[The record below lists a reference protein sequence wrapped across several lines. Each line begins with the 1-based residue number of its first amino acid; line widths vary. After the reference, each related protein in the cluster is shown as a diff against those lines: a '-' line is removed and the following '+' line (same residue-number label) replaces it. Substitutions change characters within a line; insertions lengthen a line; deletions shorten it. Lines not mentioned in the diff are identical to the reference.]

1 MKTLIRIIL
10 LIWCCNLI
18 LSCAGKPIDDE
29 DDSTSFEDEDYSSE
43 DDEDYSEDGSEV
55 SNNDTD
61 FDDDPDNLEQ
71 DLDQEQKIAE
81 GGDSL
86 LEEDP
91 LLADSKK
98 GQEQPDPQIALEP
111 TTEDPGLDSPSAP
124 PPPVVAEES
133 TDPLLTPPSEEST
146 PAISNSPAPPE
157 MEMPS
162 APPSQSFVSNQAT
175 EIKNIRFEA
184 NEGGGSVVI
193 EADQALDYTGRFNPQ
208 SHQYVIEIRNAK
220 LPAQLKRPFITKD
233 FQSTVGA
240 IDAFQDPASDT
251 VKVVVQLREGASEPS
266 AHLEGSSIVVVPTTI
281 MGSSSDNTNVAAE
294 GSHSTDDLSSESF
307 SNSGILTSHSLGQ
320 FLSGNMKYY
329 GKKISIEVK
338 DIEVRN
344 AINLIAEE
352 SGANL
357 VMSEGVTGNLA
368 LKLKNVPWDQALVLI
383 LKAKKLGYTRQGN
396 VLRISPLAEIKQEEE
411 DAMKLA
417 ESRKKIEPLKVQM
430 IPINFSKIS
439 ELQGQIKSIITE
451 RGSIVAD
458 SRTNA
463 LIITETEEVLDRA
476 KKIIASLDIAPA
488 QVLIEG
494 KLVEARE
501 SFDRKIGI
509 NWDVIGQSI
518 DLGGGGSANM
528 TPTLSIRPSQ
538 LGSSSLGF
546 NVSLGTL
553 DVLGDLT
560 SILQLEEKEENVK
573 VISSP
578 RIVTLHNEQA
588 SITQSATISALVS
601 EGEGPGGRGTTRTY
615 KDLTMK
621 MELNVTPEVA
631 NNGVVQLKVDILREF
646 LGAIRDDG
654 TASPHSRSAKT
665 KVMVKS
671 GQTAVIGGIYQND
684 GSQLETG
691 VPFLKDIPVIGFLFR
706 GRIFH
711 KDKTELLLFLT
722 PRVLSQAGSS
732 NMGDGM
738 SSTSLGQD
746 NGSSFQ

>member
-1 MKTLIRIIL
+1 MKSCLKLFTLICL
-10 LIWCCNLI
+10 YLFI
-18 LSCAGKPIDDE
+18 LSCAGKPVDDE
-29 DDSTSFEDEDYSSE
+29 
-43 DDEDYSEDGSEV
+43 G
-55 SNNDTD
+55 
-61 FDDDPDNLEQ
+61 DDPSLDETEMLSSDEAETSDSSGDSSADASDDPESVDQ
-71 DLDQEQKIAE
+71 DLEKEQKVAE
-81 GGDSL
+81 GGDPL
-86 LEEDP
+86 LDDDPLMDESKKDQTKSDQAQDLSSSNQAQATDQAAQPVVTEETKDP
-91 LLADSKK
+91 LLD
-98 GQEQPDPQIALEP
+98 
-111 TTEDPGLDSPSAP
+111 AP
-124 PPPVVAEES
+124 PA
-133 TDPLLTPPSEEST
+133 DAT
-146 PAISNSPAPPE
+146 PAISNGPTESDFNA
-157 MEMPS
+157 
-162 APPSQSFVSNQAT
+162 SNSGTSDLTPTTSTAA
-175 EIKNIRFEA
+175 EISNIKFEG

-193 EADQALDYTGRFNPQ
+193 DGTQPLDYSGRFNSQ

-220 LPAQLKRPFITKD
+220 LPNHLKRPFITKD
-233 FQSTVGA
+233 FQSVVGS
-240 IDAFQDPASDT
+240 IDAFQDPGGDT
-251 VKVVVQLREGASEPS
+251 VKVIVQLREGASEP
-266 AHLEGSSIVVVPTTI
+266 ATHAEGKSIIVVPVGGGAGADSTKMAATNEE
-281 MGSSSDNTNVAAE
+281 SSSDSFMNET
-294 GSHSTDDLSSESF
+294 SSMTGVLN
-307 SNSGILTSHSLGQ
+307 SNNLGQ

-357 VMSEGVTGNLA
+357 VMSEGVTGSLA

-396 VLRISPLAEIKQEEE
+396 VLRISPISEIKQEEE

-417 ESRKKIEPLKVQM
+417 ESRRKIEPLKVQM

-439 ELQGQIKSIITE
+439 DLQTQIKSIITE

-458 SRTNA
+458 TRTNA
-463 LIITETEEVLDRA
+463 LIITETEEILDRA
-476 KKIIASLDIAPA
+476 KKIISSLDIAPA

-501 SFDRKIGI
+501 SFDRKVGI
-509 NWDVIGQSI
+509 NWDITGQPLSMG
-518 DLGGGGSANM
+518 DANM
-528 TPTLSIRPSQ
+528 TPNLSIRPSQ
-538 LGSSSLGF
+538 LGSESLGF
-546 NVSLGTL
+546 NVTLGTL

-601 EGEGPGGRGTTRTY
+601 QGAVPGLGTTRTY

-631 NNGVVQLKVDILREF
+631 NNGVVQLKVDITREF
-646 LGAIRDDG
+646 LGAIREDG

-691 VPFLKDIPVIGFLFR
+691 VPFLKDIPILGFLFR
-706 GRIFH
+706 GRTFH

-738 SSTSLGQD
+738 SSNSLGQGS
-746 NGSSFQ
+746 NGSSLE

>member
-1 MKTLIRIIL
+1 MKLILRIFTIL
-10 LIWCCNLI
+10 FIYSLI
-18 LSCAGKPIDDE
+18 LSCAGKPVDE
-29 DDSTSFEDEDYSSE
+29 DGAPEFDEAESAAM
-43 DDEDYSEDGSEV
+43 DEAEAPADGSEATT
-55 SNNDTD
+55 S
-61 FDDDPDNLEQ
+61 DDPENLEK
-71 DLDQEQKIAE
+71 DLEKEQKLAE
-81 GGDSL
+81 GGDPL

-91 LLADSKK
+91 LTQENKNDQKNTDPQAGLDQVPPEKPAE
-98 GQEQPDPQIALEP
+98 QEQQ
-111 TTEDPGLDSPSAP
+111 
-124 PPPVVAEES
+124 PPVMAEEKP
-133 TDPLLTPPSEEST
+133 DPLLDAPPADST
-146 PAISNSPAPPE
+146 PAISTTPIQSDFDANTGDL
-157 MEMPS
+157 S
-162 APPSQSFVSNQAT
+162 ASNLT
-175 EIKNIRFEA
+175 GTPVEINNIRFEG

-193 EADQALDYTGRFNPQ
+193 DGNQPLDFAGKFNSQ
-208 SHQYVIEIRNAK
+208 SNQYIIEIKNAK
-220 LPAQLKRPFITKD
+220 LPAKLKRPFITKD
-233 FQSTVGA
+233 FQSVVGS
-240 IDAFQDPASDT
+240 IDAFQDPNGDT
-251 VKVVVQLREGASEPS
+251 VKVVVQLREGASEPTTH
-266 AHLEGSSIVVVPTTI
+266 AEGKSIIVVPAGGGGGGSMAAAHSPTTPETEN
-281 MGSSSDNTNVAAE
+281 SSSDA
-294 GSHSTDDLSSESF
+294 F
-307 SNSGILTSHSLGQ
+307 SNETSSMTGILTSNNLGQ

-357 VMSEGVTGNLA
+357 VMSEGVSGNIA

-396 VLRISPLAEIKQEEE
+396 VLRISLLSEIKQEEE

-439 ELQGQIKSIITE
+439 DLQSQIKSIITE

-476 KKIIASLDIAPA
+476 KKIISSLDIAPA

-501 SFDRKIGI
+501 SFDRRIGI
-509 NWDVIGQSI
+509 NWDINAQPMNV
-518 DLGGGGSANM
+518 GGDANM
-528 TPTLSIRPSQ
+528 SPNLSIQPSQ
-538 LGSSSLGF
+538 IGTSSLGF
-546 NVSLGTL
+546 NVTLGTL

-601 EGEGPGGRGTTRTY
+601 QGIVPGQGNTRTY

-631 NNGVVQLKVDILREF
+631 NNGVVQLKVDIIREF
-646 LGAIRDDG
+646 LGAIKEDG
-654 TASPHSRSAKT
+654 TANPHSRSAKT

-691 VPFLKDIPVIGFLFR
+691 VPFLKDIPILGFLFR

-732 NMGDGM
+732 
-738 SSTSLGQD
+738 SLGEGISGTSFNNQ
-746 NGSSFQ
+746 NGNSLE

>member
-1 MKTLIRIIL
+1 MILFKQLFLLFCFYSLIQA
-10 LIWCCNLI
+10 
-18 LSCAGKPIDDE
+18 CAGKPVDDE
-29 DDSTSFEDEDYSSE
+29 GGESLEFDETEAAASDSAEVKSDEQESMTS
-43 DDEDYSEDGSEV
+43 
-55 SNNDTD
+55 
-61 FDDDPDNLEQ
+61 DNTELQEKDLEK
-71 DLDQEQKIAE
+71 EQKLAE
-81 GGDSL
+81 GGDPL

-91 LLADSKK
+91 LLDESKK
-98 GQEQPDPQIALEP
+98 DQKNTDPQAA
-111 TTEDPGLDSPSAP
+111 LDSANHENP
-124 PPPVVAEES
+124 PIQESQPPVVAEQKN
-133 TDPLLTPPSEEST
+133 DPLLDTPPEVST
-146 PAISNSPAPPE
+146 PAISAT
-157 MEMPS
+157 
-162 APPSQSFVSNQAT
+162 PSQSDFNTTETPSSDLTSNHT
-175 EIKNIRFEA
+175 EINNIRFEA

-193 EADQALDYTGRFNPQ
+193 DGNQPMEFSGKFNSQ
-208 SHQYVIEIRNAK
+208 SNQYIIEIRNAK
-220 LPAQLKRPFITKD
+220 LPAKLKRPFITKD
-233 FQSTVGA
+233 FQSVVGS
-240 IDAFQDPASDT
+240 IDAFQDPSGDT
-251 VKVVVQLREGASEPS
+251 VKVIVQLREGASEPTTH
-266 AHLEGSSIVVVPTTI
+266 AEGKSIIVVPSGGTLASETSKVTAESENTSDSFTNET
-281 MGSSSDNTNVAAE
+281 SSMT
-294 GSHSTDDLSSESF
+294 
-307 SNSGILTSHSLGQ
+307 GILTSNNLGQ

-344 AINLIAEE
+344 AINLIADE

-357 VMSEGVTGNLA
+357 VMSEGVSGNIA

-396 VLRISPLAEIKQEEE
+396 VLRISPLSEIKQEEE

-476 KKIIASLDIAPA
+476 KKIISSLDIAPA

-509 NWDVIGQSI
+509 NWDIAGQPLSVG
-518 DLGGGGSANM
+518 DANM
-528 TPTLSIRPSQ
+528 TPNLSIRPSQ
-538 LGSSSLGF
+538 LGSGSLGF

-601 EGEGPGGRGTTRTY
+601 QGIIPGQGNTRTY

-631 NNGVVQLKVDILREF
+631 NNGVVQLKVDITREF
-646 LGAIRDDG
+646 LGAIKDDG

-691 VPFLKDIPVIGFLFR
+691 VPFLKDIPIIGFLFR

-732 NMGDGM
+732 NMGEGV
-738 SSTSLGQD
+738 SGASFGKE
-746 NGSSFQ
+746 NGTTLE

>member
-1 MKTLIRIIL
+1 MKSFLRKFILICL
-10 LIWCCNLI
+10 YAFI
-18 LSCAGKPIDDE
+18 LSCAGKPVDDE
-29 DDSTSFEDEDYSSE
+29 GDISLDEAELSS
-43 DDEDYSEDGSEV
+43 SDGSEL
-55 SNNDTD
+55 SDSGGDNNASAEAS
-61 FDDDPDNLEQ
+61 DDPENLEK
-71 DLDQEQKIAE
+71 DLENEQKVAA
-81 GGDSL
+81 GGDPL
-86 LEEDP
+86 LDEDP
-91 LLADSKK
+91 LLEENKK
-98 GQEQPDPQIALEP
+98 DQVTKDPQ
-111 TTEDPGLDSPSAP
+111 LDSSNQAQSVDQAT
-124 PPPVVAEES
+124 PPPVVAEE
-133 TDPLLTPPSEEST
+133 TKDPLLETPPAEST
-146 PAISNSPAPPE
+146 PAISNAPKE
-157 MEMPS
+157 SDFNTSSNS
-162 APPSQSFVSNQAT
+162 ATSDLTPTQSSTT
-175 EIKNIRFEA
+175 EISNIRFEG

-193 EADQALDYTGRFNPQ
+193 DGNQPLDYSSRFNSQ
-208 SHQYVIEIRNAK
+208 SHQYIIEIRNAK
-220 LPAQLKRPFITKD
+220 LPNQLKRPFITKD
-233 FQSTVGA
+233 FQSSVGS
-240 IDAFQDPASDT
+240 IDAFQDPNGEV
-251 VKVVVQLREGASEPS
+251 VKVVVQLREGASEP
-266 AHLEGSSIVVVPTTI
+266 AIHAEGKSIIVVPAGGGGGGGT
-281 MGSSSDNTNVAAE
+281 SSDPTKMAAAE
-294 GSHSTDDLSSESF
+294 EEGVSDSSFANDTSAM
-307 SNSGILTSHSLGQ
+307 NGILNSNNLSQ

-344 AINLIAEE
+344 AINLIAEY

-357 VMSEGVTGNLA
+357 VMSEGVTGSLA
-368 LKLKNVPWDQALVLI
+368 LKLKNVPWDQALILI

-396 VLRISPLAEIKQEEE
+396 VLRISPLSEIKQEEE

-417 ESRKKIEPLKVQM
+417 ESRRKIEPLKVQM

-439 ELQGQIKSIITE
+439 DLQGQIKSIITD

-458 SRTNA
+458 TRTNA

-476 KKIIASLDIAPA
+476 KKIISSLDIAPA

-509 NWDVIGQSI
+509 NWDIVGQPRSVG
-518 DLGGGGSANM
+518 DANM
-528 TPTLSIRPSQ
+528 TPTLNIHPTQ
-538 LGSSSLGF
+538 LGSASLGF
-546 NVSLGTL
+546 NVTLGTL

-560 SILQLEEKEENVK
+560 SILNLEEKEENVK

-588 SITQSATISALVS
+588 SITQSATIAALVS
-601 EGEGPGGRGTTRTY
+601 QGAVPGLGTTKTY

-631 NNGVVQLKVDILREF
+631 NNGVVQLKVDITREF

-691 VPFLKDIPVIGFLFR
+691 VPFLKDIPIIGFLFR
-706 GRIFH
+706 GRTFH

-738 SSTSLGQD
+738 SSTSLGQGS
-746 NGSSFQ
+746 GSSLE